1 MIKSV
6 EIGKL
11 KPAYYNPRVA
21 LQDGDADYRKLK
33 DSIDNFGY
41 VEPIVWNERTGNVV
55 GGHQRLQILKDKGAT
70 EIEVSVVSLS
80 EKDEKQ
86 LNLAL
91 NKIRGQWDYG
101 KLESILRE
109 FSYDEISATGFSADE
124 VALLFEDEVDYGLD
138 DFEWYEEAQSDYG
151 RSCIITL
158 KFASANAAEK
168 WCAENG
174 YEGKIK
180 KNSKT
185 TVIRVEE

>member
-1 MIKSV
+1 MAVFNEDMRVKIPATIQFLR
-6 EIGKL
+6 IGYSYQSLREADVDFNTKIFINRF
-11 KPAYYNPRVA
+11 KPA
-21 LQDGDADYRKLK
+21 L
-33 DSIDNFGY
+33 
-41 VEPIVWNERTGNVV
+41 
-55 GGHQRLQILKDKGAT
+55 
-70 EIEVSVVSLS
+70 
-80 EKDEKQ
+80 EKIND
-86 LNLAL
+86 
-91 NKIRGQWDYG
+91 
-101 KLESILRE
+101 RE